1 MTLLGPLAIAAA
13 AQSAGATLSVG
24 ATVVRPER
32 PQIVIARRRVAVRAV
47 DDAVITVE
55 GGSARRTGAGI
66 LLIAPAGSGPV
77 RIVFTY

>member
-13 AQSAGATLSVG
+13 VQSPGVTLSVG
-24 ATVVRPER
+24 ATVVRPQPPR
-32 PQIVIARRRVAVRAV
+32 IAIAHGRVAVRAV
-47 DDAVITVE
+47 DDALITVE
-55 GGSARRTGAGI
+55 GGSARRTGAGT